1 MNIKLCGFVAA
12 ALSTAFLAGFAG
24 SAMADSTDDIVNALV
39 AKGVLTEEE
48 GALLMRGRSGEK
60 EAQENKQKSM
70 ASVEFGKAGL
80 KVKSNDGD
88 FSMKI
93 GGRMHADWSNHKND
107 TLKGGKEAVDGTE
120 IRRARLSLSGT
131 AYHDFDYVIETDFA
145 GNNTSLKDV
154 NLMYHGI
161 GPYEF
166 TVGNQKQN
174 MSMEL
179 EESSNDI
186 MFIERSLVSALYLP
200 AFDRAIG
207 ANLKA
212 SGDNWIVVG
221 GVFGDSIANGVAN
234 KDEGHG
240 WSVRGSFAPIMEENK
255 LIHLGAN
262 YGYRKTNEG
271 DTTLN
276 GGSTAF
282 GYRTTNLSQLRLVDA
297 EIKGFDSMSLGLL
310 EFAGMYGPASIQS
323 EFAKGRVD
331 RESKSNL
338 DFTSYFAQVAYSLTG
353 ESRTYKGSDGE
364 FKRLKPKNNFDF
376 KKGTWGAWEIAARYD
391 YVDLNDKDIK
401 GGEQKRATLALNWYL
416 DEDVRLMADYS
427 RAFSLK
433 DPVVTKADGSDP
445 DDIDVFSVRA
455 QWAF

>member
-1 MNIKLCGFVAA
+1 MNIKLRGLVAA
-12 ALSTAFLAGFAG
+12 ALSTAFLAGFTG
-24 SAMADSTDDIVNALV
+24 NAMADSTDDIVNALV
-39 AKGVLTEEE
+39 SKGVLTEEE
-48 GALLMRGRSGEK
+48 GALLMRGRAGEK
-60 EAQENKQKSM
+60 EAVEKKQKNMS
-70 ASVEFGKAGL
+70 SVEFGKAGL

-88 FSMKI
+88 FSMKL
-93 GGRMHADWSNHKND
+93 GGRMHADWSNHTND
-107 TLKGGKEAVDGTE
+107 SLKGGAAAVDGTE

-145 GNNTSLKDV
+145 GNATSVKDV
-154 NLMYHGI
+154 NLAYHGI
-161 GPYEF
+161 GPFEF

-221 GVFGDSIANGVAN
+221 GIFGDSIANGVKN
-234 KDEGHG
+234 KDEGLG
-240 WSVRGSFAPIMEENK
+240 WSVRGSFAPVMEENR

-262 YGYRKTNEG
+262 YGYRKTNQ
-271 DTTLN
+271 DNTTLN

-282 GYRTTNLSQLRLVDA
+282 GYKTTNLSQLRLVDA

-310 EFAGMYGPASIQS
+310 EFAAMYGPASFQS
-323 EFAKGRVD
+323 EFAKGKVD
-331 RESKSNL
+331 RVGKSNL
-338 DFTSYFAQVAYSLTG
+338 DFTSYFTQVAYSLTG

-376 KKGTWGAWEIAARYD
+376 KKGTWGAWELAARYD

-401 GGEQKRATLALNWYL
+401 GGEEKRATLALNWYL

-433 DPVVTKADGSDP
+433 DPIVTKLDGSNP
-445 DDIDVFSVRA
+445 DDIDVFSLRA